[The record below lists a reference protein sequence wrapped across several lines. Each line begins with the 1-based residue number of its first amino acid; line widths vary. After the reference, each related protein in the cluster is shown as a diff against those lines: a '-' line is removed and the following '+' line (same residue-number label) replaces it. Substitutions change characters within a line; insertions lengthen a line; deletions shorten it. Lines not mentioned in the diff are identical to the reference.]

1 MSAIALLTL
10 SLSFAALPPQEP
22 QKPPAAA
29 GAPVARPQQPAA
41 QGQQPAAQQGQAPSK
56 AGQAKGAF
64 TPEQLEQ
71 LAAPIALYNDALLTQ
86 TMMAATYPLEVVQAA
101 RWVQKNPKLQGEAL
115 EKALKEQTWD
125 PAVKSLCGLPTV
137 LQRMNDN
144 LDWTQDLG
152 DAFLA
157 DKAALMDA
165 VQRLR
170 QKAVEAGTLET
181 TKEQKVTER
190 EDKIIVVESAD
201 PEIVYVPTYYPSA
214 VYGTWH
220 YPYWYYPPLYAPPPP
235 AYPAF
240 TFAVGVAWGAAMW
253 GGCSWGWGHSDVDID
268 IDRTN
273 NFYGRTEVDHRRNEL
288 QQRDRA
294 NNGKW
299 QHQAEHRQGVRYRDT
314 ATAQKFGGSGTSS
327 RVTRD
332 QARGFGGAATRPAA
346 GTGAR
351 PSTGTRPAAGA
362 GTRPSTGAATR
373 PSTTGQRTGS
383 FSGSRSASADRAA
396 SQRGS
401 ASRGSVSRSGGAS
414 RGGGGG
420 RGGGGRG
427 R

>member
-1 MSAIALLTL
+1 MSFIALLTL
-10 SLSFAALPPQEP
+10 SFSLAAFAPQEP
-22 QKPPAAA
+22 TAAT
-29 GAPVARPQQPAA
+29 PVAKPQQPAS
-41 QGQQPAAQQGQAPSK
+41 QGQAPTK

-71 LAAPIALYNDALLTQ
+71 LAAPIALYNDALLAQ

-115 EKALKEQTWD
+115 EQALKDQTWD

-170 QKAVEAGTLET
+170 QKAVDAGTLET
-181 TKEQKVTER
+181 TKEQKVTQR
-190 EDKIIVVESAD
+190 EDKIIVVESAN

-220 YPYWYYPPLYAPPPP
+220 YPYWYYPPLYVPPPP

-253 GGCSWGWGHSDVDID
+253 GGCSWGWGHTDVDID

-273 NFYGRTEVDHRRNEL
+273 NFYNRTEVDHRRNEL
-288 QQRDRA
+288 QQRDRS

-299 QHQAEHRQGVRYRDT
+299 QHQVDHRQGVRYRDT
-314 ATAQKFGGSGTSS
+314 ATAQRFGGSGASN

-332 QARGFGGAATRPAA
+332 QARGYGGAATRPAA
-346 GTGAR
+346 GTR
-351 PSTGTRPAAGA
+351 PSTGAASRPTA
-362 GTRPSTGAATR
+362 GTRPSTGTGTR
-373 PSTTGQRTGS
+373 PATTGQRSGS
-383 FSGSRSASADRAA
+383 FSGAGSASRDRAA

-401 ASRGSVSRSGGAS
+401 TSRGSVSRSGGSS
-414 RGGGGG
+414 RGGGGA